1 LLLVLVNS
9 VNKPDA
15 DLQLFFREIE
25 KVAKKEIRED
35 LLNQAK
41 QELVQEFREHS
52 RYQFEEDM
60 EFVFDE
66 KEFEEMKYEDVL
78 AYVFNSEKPGLV
90 EVSFRLSDK
99 SQVAFKLVTSDKYFA
114 LIKTSDMP
122 QWLKDEL
129 NRFNINHR
137 FENEGFFETLNRDD
151 SDINVLM
158 GSRSFYEGWDSNR
171 PNIVLFINIGVGTD
185 ARKFVLQSIGRS
197 VRIEPIK
204 NKRRRLK
211 ELLSAKIIEE
221 QLFKEIKDLILPIES
236 LFVFGTNAKNLKE
249 IIAMLKSEK
258 QEENLGKEFILNP
271 EAQKHLLL
279 VPVYKGSEK
288 ILAKEQQPQK
298 YLISRNDFALISRY
312 YEFLGDKVA
321 VAKYDCE
328 VKVLKKRK
336 KVLLNLKKNDI
347 TILAKQTHSL
357 NRMNPN

>member
-1 LLLVLVNS
+1 MT
-9 VNKPDA
+9 A
-15 DLQLFFREIE
+15 
-25 KVAKKEIRED
+25 
-35 LLNQAK
+35 
-41 QELVQEFREHS
+41 
-52 RYQFEEDM
+52 
-60 EFVFDE
+60 
-66 KEFEEMKYEDVL
+66 
-78 AYVFNSEKPGLV
+78 EKP
-90 EVSFRLSDK
+90 
-99 SQVAFKLVTSDKYFA
+99 FA
-114 LIKTSDMP
+114 LIKIGDISG
-122 QWLKDEL
+122 WLKDKLEGYE
-129 NRFNINHR
+129 INES
-137 FENEGFFETLNRDD
+137 FENESYFRRINRDD

-279 VPVYKGSEK
+279 VPVYKDSEK